1 MQTSKLT
8 RDTLKG
14 VWAAVT
20 LPWHEDLSLDEAAF
34 RENLRRLIAARVHGI
49 YTTGSTGEFY
59 ALDWDEFCHMV
70 DIFMG
75 AVSSSGIPVQVG
87 CAADDTRDICRQ
99 IEYACR
105 AGADGVQVVIP
116 YWMELTDRE
125 ILQFFRDV
133 AAASAGLPIIHYN
146 ITRAK
151 NYLGAEDYRRILEV
165 VPNLIGVKF
174 AFAGTHFGQL
184 QNALQRCP
192 EIAFFVAENLLV
204 TGMPMGIRGS
214 YSSVV
219 CMNPQ
224 YMLTMFGLAESRQWN
239 EALAMQMRLVRFFR
253 ELGGILDEMAA
264 GGMDPVCDKGMSV
277 ASGMFTGH
285 QRTRPPY
292 IGWSDEQVLRFRG
305 WLERDYPD
313 LLAPQSLIGE

>member
-1 MQTSKLT
+1 MTTSKLT
-8 RDTLKG
+8 RETLKG

-20 LPWHEDLSLDEAAF
+20 LPWHEDYSLDEAAF
-34 RENLRRLIAARVHGI
+34 RENLRRLVAARVHGV

-59 ALDWDEFCHMV
+59 ALDWDEFRHMV
-70 DIFMG
+70 NLFTEAM
-75 AVSSSGIPVQVG
+75 APSGIPIQVG

-99 IEYACR
+99 IEYAGR
-105 AGADGVQVVIP
+105 AGADGVQVVLP

-125 ILQFFRDV
+125 IIQFFRDV
-133 AAASAGLPIIHYN
+133 AVASAGLPIIHYN

-151 NYLGAEDYRRILEV
+151 NYLGGDDYRRILEV
-165 VPNLIGVKF
+165 APNLIGVKY

-184 QNALQRCP
+184 QNALQLCP

-204 TGMPMGIRGS
+204 TGMQMGIRGS

-219 CMNPQ
+219 CMNPP
-224 YMLTMFGLAESRQWN
+224 YMLKMFGLAEARRWD
-239 EALAMQMRLVRFFR
+239 EAVAMQMHLVRFFR
-253 ELGGILDEMAA
+253 ALGGVLDALGA

-285 QRTRPPY
+285 QRTRAPY
-292 IGWSDEQVLRFRG
+292 IGWSDEQVRGFRE
-305 WLERDYPD
+305 WLAREYPD
-313 LLAPQSLIGE
+313 LLAPQDVIGG

>member
-1 MQTSKLT
+1 MGSSKLT
-8 RDTLKG
+8 STTLKG

-20 LPWHEDLSLDEAAF
+20 LPWHEDLSLDEVAF

-59 ALDWDEFCHMV
+59 ALDWDEFRHMV
-70 DIFMG
+70 DLF
-75 AVSSSGIPVQVG
+75 AATTSSSGIPVQVG

-99 IEYACR
+99 IEYAFH
-105 AGADGVQVVIP
+105 AGADGVQVVLP
-116 YWMELTDRE
+116 YWMELTDLE
-125 ILQFFRDV
+125 VIQFFRDV

-151 NYLGAEDYRRILEV
+151 NYLGGEDYRRILEV
-165 VPNLIGVKF
+165 APNLIGVKF
-174 AFAGTHFGQL
+174 AFAGGHFGQL
-184 QNALQRCP
+184 QNALQMCP

-204 TGMPMGIRGS
+204 TGMQMGIRGS

-219 CMNPQ
+219 CMNPP
-224 YMLTMFGLAESRQWN
+224 YMLKMFGLAEARQWD
-239 EALAMQMRLVRFFR
+239 EAVAMQMYLVRFFR
-253 ELGGILDEMAA
+253 ELGSVLDEMGA

-277 ASGMFTGH
+277 ASGMFIGH

-292 IGWSDEQVLRFRG
+292 IGWSDEQVRHFHA
-305 WLERDYPD
+305 WLERAYPD
-313 LLAPQSLIGE
+313 LLAPKELVGA

>member
-1 MQTSKLT
+1 MGTSKLT
-8 RDTLKG
+8 HETLKG

-20 LPWHEDLSLDEAAF
+20 LPWCEDLSLNEAAF

-59 ALDWDEFCHMV
+59 ALDWDEFRHMV
-70 DIFMG
+70 DIFTG
-75 AVSSSGIPVQVG
+75 AVSASGIPVQVG
-87 CAADDTRDICRQ
+87 CAADDTREACRQ
-99 IEYACR
+99 VEYACR
-105 AGADGVQVVIP
+105 AGADGVQVALP

-133 AAASAGLPIIHYN
+133 AAASAGVPIIHYN

-151 NYLGAEDYRRILEV
+151 NYLGADDYRRILEV
-165 VPNLIGVKF
+165 APNLIGVKF

-184 QNALQRCP
+184 QNALQMCP
-192 EIAFFVAENLLV
+192 QIAFFVAENLLV
-204 TGMPMGIRGS
+204 TGMQMGIRGS

-224 YMLTMFGLAESRQWN
+224 YMLRMFGLAEARKWD
-239 EALAMQMRLVRFFR
+239 EALAMQMYLVRFFR
-253 ELGGILDEMAA
+253 ELGGVLDEMGA
-264 GGMDPVCDKGMSV
+264 GGIDPVCDKGMSV

-292 IGWSDEQVLRFRG
+292 IGWSDEQVRRFRG
-305 WLERDYPD
+305 WLEREHPG
-313 LLAPQSLIGE
+313 LLAPQSLIGG

>member
-1 MQTSKLT
+1 MPSTKLT
-8 RDTLKG
+8 SDTLKG

-20 LPWHEDLSLDEAAF
+20 LPWHEDLSLDEVAF
-34 RENLRRLIAARVHGI
+34 RENLQRLIAARVHGI

-59 ALDWDEFCHMV
+59 ALDWDEFRHMV
-70 DIFMG
+70 DLFTG
-75 AVSSSGIPVQVG
+75 AVSASGIPIQVG

-99 IEYACR
+99 IEYAFR
-105 AGADGVQVVIP
+105 AGADGVQVVLP

-133 AAASAGLPIIHYN
+133 VAASAGLPIIHYN

-151 NYLGAEDYRRILEV
+151 NYLGGGDYRRILEV
-165 VPNLIGVKF
+165 APNLIGVKF

-184 QNALQRCP
+184 QNALQMCP

-204 TGMPMGIRGS
+204 TGMQMGIRGS

-224 YMLTMFGLAESRQWN
+224 YMLKMFGLAEARKWD
-239 EALAMQMRLVRFFR
+239 EALDMQMYLVRFFR
-253 ELGGILDEMAA
+253 GLGGILDEMGA
-264 GGMDPVCDKGMSV
+264 GGIDPVCDKGMSV
-277 ASGMFTGH
+277 ASSMFTGH

-292 IGWSDEQVLRFRG
+292 IGWSDEQVRHFRA
-305 WLERDYPD
+305 WLEREYPD
-313 LLAPQSLIGE
+313 LLAPKGLIEG

>member
-1 MQTSKLT
+1 MGTSKLT
-8 RDTLKG
+8 RETLKG
-14 VWAAVT
+14 IWAAVT
-20 LPWHEDLSLDEAAF
+20 LPWHADYSLDEAAF
-34 RENLRRLIAARVHGI
+34 RENLRRLITAKVHGV

-70 DIFMG
+70 DIFTETMS
-75 AVSSSGIPVQVG
+75 ASGIPIQVG

-99 IEYACR
+99 IEYAFR
-105 AGADGVQVVIP
+105 GGADGVQIVLP
-116 YWMELTDRE
+116 YWMELTGRE

-151 NYLGAEDYRRILEV
+151 NYLGGDDYRRILEV
-165 VPNLIGVKF
+165 APNLIGVKF

-184 QNALQRCP
+184 QNALQMCS

-204 TGMPMGIRGS
+204 TGMQMGVRGS

-224 YMLTMFGLAESRQWN
+224 YMLRMFGLAEARGWDD
-239 EALAMQMRLVRFFR
+239 ALEMQMCLVRFFR
-253 ELGGILDEMAA
+253 ELGGILDEMGA
-264 GGMDPVCDKGMSV
+264 GGIDPVCDKGMSV

-292 IGWSDEQVLRFRG
+292 IGWSDEQVRSFRA
-305 WLERDYPD
+305 WLERAYPD
-313 LLAPQSLIGE
+313 LLAPT